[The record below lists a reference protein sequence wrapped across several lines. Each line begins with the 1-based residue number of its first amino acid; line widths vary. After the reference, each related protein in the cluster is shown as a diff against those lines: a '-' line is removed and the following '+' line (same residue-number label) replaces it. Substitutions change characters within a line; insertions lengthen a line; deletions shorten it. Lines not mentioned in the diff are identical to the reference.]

1 MFDRILSKP
10 LIFMWQSNTGN
21 TEAVNVTK
29 IFRKRNFDI
38 FYQLQYVNNIYH
50 LAVTGMIHRYMYFL
64 QTLIVSFKTRSTWD
78 CWRLFFGNVSTFI
91 TCYEVR
97 TARNFSGQRNFL
109 GIRALPQLFY
119 LQHTK

>member
-50 LAVTGMIHRYMYFL
+50 LAVTGMIHRYIYFHI
-64 QTLIVSFKTRSTWD
+64 TTFPPD
-78 CWRLFFGNVSTFI
+78 FNCFF
-91 TCYEVR
+91 
-97 TARNFSGQRNFL
+97 
-109 GIRALPQLFY
+109 
-119 LQHTK
+119 